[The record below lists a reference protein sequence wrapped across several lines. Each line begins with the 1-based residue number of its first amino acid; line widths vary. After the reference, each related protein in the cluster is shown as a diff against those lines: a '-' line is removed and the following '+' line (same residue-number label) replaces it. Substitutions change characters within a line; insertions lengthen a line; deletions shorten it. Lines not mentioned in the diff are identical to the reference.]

1 MMEKLVPEPFIK
13 NQKLTMS
20 LDGQIVLCIT
30 SRYIYIYDKPY
41 KPYLNQCIFCSRL
54 WHPFGIPL

>member
-1 MMEKLVPEPFIK
+1 MMEKLVPEPFTK

-20 LDGQIVLCIT
+20 LDGQIILSIT

-41 KPYLNQCIFCSRL
+41 KPYLNQFIFCSRL
-54 WHPFGIPL
+54 